1 MHTLHLTGF
10 PRLTY
15 EGQAVDCSRKGLALL
30 CFLVLERDK
39 PHSRETLTSLLW
51 DAPHATS
58 QRNLRV
64 ELSKLRA
71 SGLSLPSHELSVEVL
86 STDLIGLESLWL
98 ESEAQVLEA
107 LKSVLD
113 KPLTGLA
120 EVGTAAFREWVEGW
134 QTVLCGTLETVL
146 QRWYGLADTQ
156 NWKVAKK
163 AVLEKAC
170 ALNLRLRTD
179 SLYLGSPALGTL
191 HFPRP
196 ELEQALLSALE
207 TAQSRPLLV
216 SLCGPAGSGK
226 SYLAHW
232 LSRQPRNPALL
243 TLSVTCASSS
253 RLTLALLA
261 AELLPHLRGPARE
274 SVQAVRSGLR
284 ELDSDLL
291 RLSTV
296 LEDLGRPLLLIF
308 EQAQAAAPDL
318 LNLLEFWLSTL
329 PSGLLLM
336 LSREDSIP
344 SEITRNLRC
353 SLTLGTRPELRE
365 LHLGSLGLESVQQG
379 LRLLE
384 HPNLEHPN
392 LEHPELE
399 HPEAETR
406 APADEA
412 LLAHANQLLQRSD
425 GNVQHLLTL
434 LEEERNTLLGTG
446 PSPQI
451 QHIYL
456 GEVRHWPETLYQ
468 ALRYLS
474 ALHTT
479 FDEARAT
486 ALLGRMNLE
495 QPGRLLSSAL
505 ERGVLHPARPE
516 RALVFP
522 YWTPLEDAPAGE
534 ERFEFGRETL
544 RIALATTLPQPLRQ
558 ELRRHLVEL
567 LEGEDPGLASYYAQR
582 TGQLERAKAL
592 LTLHRQR
599 LAVGSPLSGGVPEQ
613 RSWGHLSSPPPP
625 PRRPGP
631 GPSRRLREQGYE
643 VALESGWLSV
653 RRRGRYGHADTLRLL
668 FTLPT
673 PAFLEPRAGELKL
686 TWRLDVFKGG
696 YDMWP
701 SKVPF
706 PLRLRL
712 LSRGQSHNKPGEQRE
727 QKEQGQHAHLLSPEQ
742 LESFFDEGLE
752 QRVHPDVKLDG
763 WMEHCLDMGQP
774 CEGALLELSV
784 RALDVALV
792 LGSLEWNG
800 QNLLSVDTAQRETV
814 SVKKTFLR

>member
-1 MHTLHLTGF
+1 MYALHLTGF

-15 EGQAVDCSRKGLALL
+15 GGQDVDCSRKGLALL

-39 PHSRETLTSLLW
+39 LHSRETLTSLLW

-64 ELSKLRA
+64 ELSKLRT

-86 STDLIGLESLWL
+86 STDLEGLESLWL
-98 ESEAQVLEA
+98 ESESQMLEA

-134 QTVLCGTLETVL
+134 QTVLFGALETVL
-146 QRWYGLADTQ
+146 QRWYGLAESQ
-156 NWKVAKK
+156 GWEVAQK
-163 AVLEKAC
+163 AVLVKARS
-170 ALNLRLRTD
+170 LNFRLRTD
-179 SLYLGSPALGTL
+179 LPPLGSQTLGPL

-196 ELEQALLSALE
+196 ELEQALCSALE

-232 LSRQPRNPALL
+232 LSRQPCNPALL
-243 TLSVTCASSS
+243 TLSVTCAPSS
-253 RLTLALLA
+253 RLTLALFA
-261 AELLPHLRGPARE
+261 AELLPHLHGPTRE
-274 SVQAVRSGLR
+274 SVQAVRSGSQ
-284 ELDSDLL
+284 EQDSDLL
-291 RLSTV
+291 RLSAA
-296 LEDLGRPLLLIF
+296 LEGLNRPLLLIF
-308 EQAQAAAPDL
+308 EQAQAAPPEL

-329 PSGLLLM
+329 PSGLLLI

-344 SEITRNLRC
+344 SEITRNLRR
-353 SLTLGTRPELRE
+353 SLLLGTRLE

-379 LRLLE
+379 LRLFE
-384 HPNLEHPN
+384 HPQGESDPPL
-392 LEHPELE
+392 L
-399 HPEAETR
+399 
-406 APADEA
+406 DDA

-434 LEEERNTLLGTG
+434 LEEERNTLLGAG
-446 PSPQI
+446 ASPQI

-456 GEVRHWPETLYQ
+456 SEVRHWPETLYQ

-486 ALLGRMNLE
+486 ALLTRMNLE
-495 QPGRLLSSAL
+495 QPGRLLSQAL
-505 ERGVLHPARPE
+505 ERGVLHPVRSE

-522 YWTPLEDAPAGE
+522 YWTPLEDTSIQQE

-582 TGQLERAKAL
+582 TGQLERAEAL

-599 LAVGSPLSGGVPEQ
+599 LAVGSPLLGGAPEQ
-613 RSWGHLSSPPPP
+613 RSWSHLSSLPPP
-625 PRRPGP
+625 PRNP
-631 GPSRRLREQGYE
+631 GPSRSLREQGYE

-673 PAFLEPRAGELKL
+673 PASLEPRAGALKL
-686 TWRLDVFKGG
+686 TWRLDVFNGG

-712 LSRGQSHNKPGEQRE
+712 LSRGQCQSKLGEL
-727 QKEQGQHAHLLSPEQ
+727 KEQGQLAHLLSPEQ
-742 LESFFDEGLE
+742 LETFFDEGLE
-752 QRVHPDVKLDG
+752 QRVYPDVKLDG
-763 WMEHCLDMGQP
+763 WMEHFLDMGQP
-774 CEGALLELSV
+774 GEGALLELSV

-800 QNLLSVDTAQRETV
+800 QNLLSLDTAQRETV
-814 SVKKTFLR
+814 LAKKTFLR